1 MSLQDLYAFTALTS
15 EIMRVLI
22 LVFLALCGY
31 GVSGYYGDYY
41 CQEGTDVVVH
51 LFEWKH
57 SDVATECEEFL
68 APRGFCGVQVNKE
81 NDTLTFQCPY
91 IFNLATLLKFERMN
105 NKCKELFH
113 P

>member
-1 MSLQDLYAFTALTS
+1 MSLQDLYAFIALTS

-57 SDVATECEEFL
+57 SDVAIECEEFL
-68 APRGFCGVQVNKE
+68 APHVDSAGVQVNKE
-81 NDTLTFQCPY
+81 NDTLTVSLHFQPCH
-91 IFNLATLLKFERMN
+91 IIEI
-105 NKCKELFH
+105 
-113 P
+113 